1 MKRNKI
7 ELKDGKFILNGKPFF
22 LYSGEIHYFRIPK
35 DKWLDRLRKAKETG
49 LNTISTY
56 IPWSWHEFEKGKFD
70 FSGKSSPQRDLLYF
84 IKLVKD
90 LEFFLLVRIGP
101 ICNAEMKGEG
111 MPLWFLENYQQA
123 HAKDRKGANTLHEAM
138 VSYMH
143 PVFQEHVSK
152 WYSKILPIVH
162 KNTLY
167 KSGPII
173 AVQLDNEIGM
183 MNWVMNSPDY
193 NESTTE
199 MYQHYLRKLYEG
211 DLSVLNAKYYT
222 NHTNF
227 SDIPQPK
234 GDVDEEGVTRCWDW
248 VHFYRDFYARYYHSL
263 FQLLQESK
271 INLPVVANIPMFWDY
286 NICARGNQGL
296 MTTMQFRDFIKFTPH
311 IIFGGAYQMRNL
323 NFDNFHDAILMTEVL
338 NMINDKVA
346 PRVCIETQV
355 GCMNDRPRIYPS
367 DINLLL
373 RYAIG
378 HGLNGLNAYIFC
390 GGVNPPGLGF
400 RGSYQ
405 EWQAPI
411 DSHGRKNLR
420 IKPLEDVGDFV
431 KTFGGELADTKKN
444 YDFAV
449 GFYGPYYETNYLKG
463 SVVEQMN
470 IARDKF
476 FFDGIARLL
485 ILNGYNFNLI
495 DIERAKNKE
504 LENIP
509 AMWVF
514 SLDYMDRTTQLKLAE
529 YVKQGGTLI
538 MSPAIPTK
546 NMGLLREEV
555 LLKEFEINISET
567 IKDNLVYVAGKDY
580 SVEGDI
586 KIFDTKK
593 RRIIARTKDR
603 KPCAILKRLKKGKLL
618 LLGFSFMHTLDYHI
632 SLLSHFMQIFGLQP
646 SVKVSPQDVHAVMRS
661 NRKYGFL
668 FISNFHDEPREVV
681 LNLKMPGMNKSITI
695 PQDGKIFIPN
705 RSAYILPLNVPLSR
719 RAKIRYS
726 TAEILKVDCTDRES
740 RLVIHGSRDGQCEM
754 LIEIRKPCS
763 IRLDN
768 VEIPSFKYKD
778 GVLKLSFGLTGK
790 RQNLAIV

>member
-1 MKRNKI
+1 MKKNKI
-7 ELKDGKFILNGKPFF
+7 ELEDGKFILNGEPFF
-22 LYSGEIHYFRIPK
+22 LYSGEIHYFRIPR

-56 IPWSWHEFEKGKFD
+56 IPWCWHEFQKGEFD

-90 LEFFLLVRIGP
+90 LDLFLLVRIGP
-101 ICNAEMKGEG
+101 ISNAEIKGEG
-111 MPLWFLENYQQA
+111 IPLWFLENYQQA
-123 HAKDRKGANTLHEAM
+123 RAKDRKGANVLHEAM

-143 PVFQEHVSK
+143 PLFREHVSK
-152 WYSKILPIVH
+152 WYSKILPIVY
-162 KNTLY
+162 KNTSH
-167 KSGPII
+167 KKGPII

-193 NESTTE
+193 NESTTQ
-199 MYQHYLRKLYEG
+199 MYQHYLKELYKG
-211 DLSVLNAKYYT
+211 DLTALNAKYYT

-263 FQLLQESK
+263 AQLVQNNK
-271 INLPVVANIPMFWDY
+271 IHLPFVANIPMFWDY

-296 MTTMQFRDFIKFTPH
+296 MTTVQFRDFIKFTPH

-323 NFDNFHDAILMTEVL
+323 NFDNFHDAILMTEAV
-338 NMINDKVA
+338 NVINDKVA

-355 GCMNDRPRIYPS
+355 GGMNDRPRIYPS

-378 HGLNGLNAYIFC
+378 HGLNGLNAYMFC
-390 GGVNPPGLGF
+390 GGVNPPALGF

-411 DSHGRKNLR
+411 DSRGRKTPK
-420 IKPLEDVGDFV
+420 IEPLEDVGDFV
-431 KTFGGELADTKKN
+431 KTFGKKLADTKKN

-449 GFYGPYYETNYLKG
+449 GFYAPYYETNYLKG
-463 SVVEQMN
+463 SVVEQMTV
-470 IARDKF
+470 ARDKF

-485 ILNGYNFNLI
+485 VLNGYNFRLI
-495 DIERAKNKE
+495 DIERAKDKE
-504 LENIP
+504 LQGIP

-514 SLDYMDRTTQLKLAE
+514 SLDYMDRATQSKLAE
-529 YVKQGGTLI
+529 YVKQGGILI
-538 MSPAIPTK
+538 MNPTIPTK
-546 NMGLLREEV
+546 NMGLLREEM
-555 LLKEFEINISET
+555 LLKEFEINISEVV
-567 IKDNLVYVAGKDY
+567 KDNLVYVAGKDY
-580 SVEGDI
+580 SVEGDV

-603 KPCAILKRLKKGKLL
+603 KPCGILKKIKKGKLL
-618 LLGFSFMHTLDYHI
+618 LLGFGFMHVLDYHI
-632 SLLSHFMQIFGLQP
+632 NLLSHFMQIFNLEP

-681 LNLKMPGMNKSITI
+681 LNLRMPGMNKSITI

-705 RSAYILPLNVPLSR
+705 RSAYVLPLNVPLSR

-726 TAEILKVDCTDRES
+726 TAEILKANCTDREL
-740 RLVIHGSRDGQCEM
+740 RLVLNGNPGGQCEI

-763 IRLDN
+763 VRLDD
-768 VEIPSFKYKD
+768 VEIPFKYKD
-778 GVLKLSFGLTGK
+778 GVLKLSFGLKGK
-790 RQNLAIV
+790 RQDLVIV